1 MATDL
6 WNELPESTGEFEQKS
21 KYTPIPKGTIVTAH
35 ILEAKNDAPKGSTHL
50 NPNLKWCVDEPQ
62 EYKGNTFYQSVET
75 NGSDPSWQYYKADE
89 QRDLMVNAINMLL
102 AIDKNCSGA
111 IGALR
116 RKPSSEELM
125 QHLVGGSMRLLLGVT
140 KKDKNY
146 VVKVFANT
154 AQPVA
159 AKKEAPKAKPA
170 AYGDDDPDH
179 LIPF

>member
-35 ILEAKNDAPKGSTHL
+35 IEEAKNDGFPGSSHL

-62 EYKGNTFYQSVET
+62 EYKGRTFYQSLPT
-75 NGSDPSWQYYKADE
+75 NGTDPSGQYYKADA
-89 QRDLMVNAINMLL
+89 QRDIMADAINMIL
-102 AIDKNCSGA
+102 AIDKNCGGN
-111 IGALR
+111 IGVLR
-116 RKPSSEELM
+116 RKPTSEELTK
-125 QHLVGGSMRLLLGVT
+125 HLVGGSMKLLLGVS
-140 KKDKNY
+140 KKDKNF
-146 VVKVFANT
+146 VEKVFANT
-154 AQPVA
+154 AQQAP

-170 AYGDDDPDH
+170 AYGDDDPD